1 MKPLFPRA
9 VVTPKKGA
17 LLAGAAYLLF
27 YLFGFQP
34 LLPYLAEWLK
44 IDPASQNG
52 NYLVNVIF
60 FSVNFIAVALIFRPF
75 LLDSLAPVKERRLG
89 WFFLPVG
96 IAYGLCAVT
105 SNLITVIYEILQ
117 VTPENLNNEA
127 VGSMLTAHPAAM
139 LLFTVVLAPIYEECL
154 FRGVLFTP
162 FCKKCPWVG
171 YVLSVL
177 LFSGIHVVNAIGMQ
191 SPVEL
196 ILCFVQYVPLSLFL
210 CWACQ
215 KTRSIWGSITL
226 HALINGISCL
236 FMLLDSAAGQA
247 GGLF

>member
-1 MKPLFPRA
+1 MSWMFPRSSGIHA
-9 VVTPKKGA
+9 PETREWILGA
-17 LLAGAAYLLF
+17 LYLPVFLF
-27 YLFGFQP
+27 FLNFAILTYFPALGFP
-34 LLPYLAEWLK
+34 LTEPR
-44 IDPASQNG
+44 
-52 NYLVNVIF
+52 NYF
-60 FSVNFIAVALIFRPF
+60 FANLLYMTVNFAVMLLIFRRTLWQSLREF
-75 LLDSLAPVKERRLG
+75 EGKMLLSVLIGFGMCYGANLVLTT
-89 WFFLPVG
+89 
-96 IAYGLCAVT
+96 AY
-105 SNLITVIYEILQ
+105 TVLDIM
-117 VTPENLNNEA
+117 PENYNQEA
-127 VGSMLTAHPAAM
+127 VNSLLGGYPLAM
-139 LLFTVVLAPIYEECL
+139 TLCTVVLAPLAEECL

-177 LFSGIHVVNAIGMQ
+177 LFSGIHVVNAIGIQ